1 MLFRW
6 GVLTLLVWLG
16 ALLLSGPTPVMMWT
30 VIVVSGVLFG
40 LGHLPS
46 YRLAG
51 CQVTP
56 LFLRLMIVLNI
67 WATLICGW
75 LFWQYGLLATMIAHM
90 LYHLVWLPVD
100 LYFYRRRFLSSVTR
114 STWIAPLSFASACAA
129 SANPARAKNA

>member
-1 MLFRW
+1 
-6 GVLTLLVWLG
+6 V
-16 ALLLSGPTPVMMWT
+16 

-56 LFLRLMIVLNI
+56 LFLGLMILLNL

-75 LFWQYGLLATMIAHM
+75 LFWQYGLLAAMIAHM
-90 LYHLVWLPVD
+90 LYHLVWLPFD
-100 LYFYRRRFLSSVTR
+100 LLFFERP
-114 STWIAPLSFASACAA
+114 APYLAS
-129 SANPARAKNA
+129 K